1 MKQIGIRLA
10 LTTMLF
16 CAIVGRICWVNATAY
31 DFQEE
36 VFQQGEWVPLE
47 GDFFYSSEEHTEGY
61 SVRVSL
67 AEALPYE
74 KFMKRFGKPVDY
86 LGEQSHYD
94 VILLK
99 VDFKNDGDT
108 QGGVFIRDFNLKNE
122 ARSEYF
128 NPSADYM
135 AIANPEFDPSTE
147 GIRIQPG
154 TEASL
159 YFVYDTLARA
169 DGVTYLDEQRT
180 KNSLTMLLNVS
191 LYPVNKMIEM
201 TIPMDC
207 LAQR

>member
-1 MKQIGIRLA
+1 MKQIGIRLT
-10 LTTMLF
+10 LTVMLF

-47 GDFFYSSEEHTEGY
+47 GDFFYSSEEYTEGY

-74 KFMKRFGKPVDY
+74 KFMERFGKPVDY
-86 LGEQSHYD
+86 LGEQSRYD

-99 VDFKNDGDT
+99 VDFKNDGNT

-154 TEASL
+154 TEVSL

-169 DGVTYLDEQRT
+169 DGVTYLEEQQT

>member
-1 MKQIGIRLA
+1 MKRKGIRLA
-10 LTTMLF
+10 LAAVLF
-16 CAIVGRICWVNATAY
+16 CVITGRICWVNAVAY

-61 SVRVSL
+61 SVRVSR

-74 KFMKRFGKPVDY
+74 KFMERFGKPVDY
-86 LGEQSHYD
+86 LGEESRYD

-99 VDFKNDGDT
+99 VDFKNDGNT
-108 QGGVFIRDFNLKNE
+108 QGGIFIRDFNLKNE

-128 NPSADYM
+128 NPSTDYM
-135 AIANPEFDPSTE
+135 VIGNPEFEPSTE
-147 GIRIQPG
+147 GIRVQPG

-169 DGVTYLDEQRT
+169 DRVTYLEEQRT
-180 KNSLTMLLNVS
+180 KDSLTMLLNVS
-191 LYPVNKMIEM
+191 LYPVNKMIEV
-201 TIPMDC
+201 TIPMDR

>member
-10 LTTMLF
+10 LVAMLF
-16 CAIVGRICWVNATAY
+16 CMITGRIYWVNAVAY
-31 DFQEE
+31 DFQKS

-47 GDFFYSSEEHTEGY
+47 GDFFYSREEYTEGY

-74 KFMKRFGKPVDY
+74 TFMERFGKSMDY
-86 LGEQSHYD
+86 LGEESRYD
-94 VILLK
+94 VILMK
-99 VDFKNDGDT
+99 VDFKNDGNT

-122 ARSEYF
+122 TMSEYF
-128 NPSADYM
+128 NPSTDYM
-135 AIANPEFDPSTE
+135 AIANPEFVPSTE
-147 GIRIQPG
+147 GIRVQPG

-169 DGVTYLDEQRT
+169 DGVTYLEEKRT
-180 KNSLTMLLNVS
+180 RNSLTMLLNVS
-191 LYPVNKMIEM
+191 LYPVNKMIEI
-201 TIPMDC
+201 TIPMDH